1 MLQRS
6 MFIDLESGLYDDVH
20 SVSRDAGSVIRVAAL
35 SLSGY
40 DIPATNSR

>member
-6 MFIDLESGLYDDVH
+6 MFIDLESGIYDDVD
-20 SVSRDAGSVIRVAAL
+20 SVSRDAESLIRVAAL

-40 DIPATNSR
+40 EIPATDSR